1 MISGTA
7 LKIMLQ
13 SFIGD
18 DGMRQ
23 IDELIASGTIGKI
36 AEFADHVEEFNQ
48 RLARIE
54 QLLAASPGPADAGP
68 LSHDG
73 AGMLE
78 YHRPD

>member
-48 RLARIE
+48 RLTRIE
-54 QLLAASPGPADAGP
+54 QLLVASSGPGDAGP
-68 LSHDG
+68 VGHDG
-73 AGMLE
+73 PGMLE
-78 YHRPD
+78 HHGPD